1 MTVRDDLAA
10 GRLIRPFADKGLD
23 CPLTQAYYVVY
34 RPQCA
39 ALAKVEAFCQWL
51 HDEARATPA
60 APTTPTPA
68 APPPGSG

>member
-1 MTVRDDLAA
+1 MVRDDLAA
-10 GRLIRPFADKGLD
+10 GRLIHPFADKGLD

-34 RPQCA
+34 RPECA
-39 ALAKVEAFCQWL
+39 ALPKVKALRQWL

-60 APTTPTPA
+60 APTRPTPA